1 MFQILL
7 VGPPYKRLDSWYSR
21 APLPLSKSIFL
32 YDRRLI
38 LGGDLPQSDAPSADV
53 ATVGAVAAA
62 VADVAQPLKLL
73 LEPAA
78 MPEELVV
85 VTAAAAAVIKGG
97 RAAHPLLH
105 TISDYERQFML
116 AANRGAALVE
126 AAEERRAAC
135 VRYYCFIQTYTAMCI
150 DCTASPCSHELTCCS
165 RTV

>member
-1 MFQILL
+1 MCFCTLCLHQILL

-21 APLPLSKSIFL
+21 APLPPSKSIFL

-38 LGGDLPQSDAPSADV
+38 LGGSDSPQSDAPSADV
-53 ATVGAVAAA
+53 ATAGAVAAA
-62 VADVAQPLKLL
+62 VAEVAQPLKLR

-116 AANRGAALVE
+116 AANQGAALVE
-126 AAEERRAAC
+126 VAEERRAAC
-135 VRYYCFIQTYTAMCI
+135 VRYYCFIHT
-150 DCTASPCSHELTCCS
+150 LTH
-165 RTV
+165 TLQ